1 MQREGEEWESWS
13 VVVVQGWGD
22 SSIDDVI
29 RIPVVGDLSGAL
41 PANGALMDGL
51 AHPLV
56 PHLHCIAHKNRN
68 QLSVVTFLQAVQPK
82 TLQGEH
88 LNSLLVLGHV
98 DGRVSIV
105 LSIREGCNGRP
116 WFQFGPLHAN
126 PCTIPIQFS
135 SLISC
140 REGLGLGRSRRYPPI
155 HNPTHRQE
163 SAKREM
169 MKYQEPMTRWLGDRQ
184 CTP

>member
-1 MQREGEEWESWS
+1 M
-13 VVVVQGWGD
+13 VVVQGWGD

-56 PHLHCIAHKNRN
+56 PHL
-68 QLSVVTFLQAVQPK
+68 
-82 TLQGEH
+82 
-88 LNSLLVLGHV
+88 NSLLVLGHV

-126 PCTIPIQFS
+126 P
-135 SLISC
+135 
-140 REGLGLGRSRRYPPI
+140 R
-155 HNPTHRQE
+155 NP
-163 SAKREM
+163 
-169 MKYQEPMTRWLGDRQ
+169 
-184 CTP
+184 